1 MLGRQHVKHFY
12 QSSIVKQYCG
22 TVSVCKRIIKNDDFN
37 NIVLQLQ
44 YTDAFGE
51 LDIAISVKDV
61 ERLTSMRPDTMQL
74 FSNMNEGNE
83 RCSRSVTRPR
93 SGNEVVSYL
102 GPTPYNHSPR
112 FAK

>member
-1 MLGRQHVKHFY
+1 MNNINV
-12 QSSIVKQYCG
+12 
-22 TVSVCKRIIKNDDFN
+22 TKNDDFN
-37 NIVLQLQ
+37 NIVLE
-44 YTDAFGE
+44 YTIDALEE
-51 LDIAISVKDV
+51 LDIVSSQDV
-61 ERLTSMRPDTMQL
+61 ERLTSMRPDIVQL
-74 FSNMNEGNE
+74 FPDLNEGNE